1 MKILTQFFKHRFIFL
16 GTGICCFLLTLAPL
30 SKAQELASTSSL
42 LKSQSEI
49 DYPKQDQ
56 KEQLSLL
63 EVLNRLEKAHHVSI
77 VSESRFL
84 QDKYVPREELKT
96 GNNTSKVS
104 LEEQLLHI
112 LKPLGLDYVRYGNSF
127 VIQKMKPSIK
137 ETKRVERKS
146 LSLWNDA
153 AEFQNSNQT
162 NLPLPVLANDNPSLE
177 KTISGRVTDEN
188 NQGLPGVNI
197 LAKGT
202 TQGTVSDVDGNYR
215 LTVNDDVTTLV
226 FSSIGYVSQEV
237 EINGRSTI
245 NLTLTADIQALEE
258 VLVIGYG
265 TQQKSDMTGSV
276 GSVDREELQQRTP
289 VNLQQGIAGRVS
301 GVNVVQNSGRPGGR
315 PTIRIRGN
323 SSITGSNDPLFVVD
337 GVILPIT
344 TLSNGTSPID
354 FLDPGNIESIE
365 VLKDAS
371 ATAIYGARAANGVI
385 LVTTKGRKQVGGRLT
400 YSGAIS
406 VGRLPAKLDLLNSE
420 EFLLVEDIA
429 FQNAGKY
436 GLAGSVVD
444 PATKRTDPR
453 LFDAAG
459 NPLYDTDWQEEGFRT
474 AISNNHNLSFAGGDN
489 TNSYAVSLGY
499 RNEEGILRKSSL
511 ERYSGRLMVDSQI
524 KDWLTLGAS
533 INYNAQ
539 NESQPRAVGAGG
551 ITPTR
556 SILQAPPIIPVRYP
570 DGTFGR
576 TLDYPGMEGG
586 AQPVRLVNET
596 KRLLNS
602 VNTVGNAYADIRL
615 ADGLTFKS
623 TVGVNLIDQEVKYY
637 AGDELQFISENGT
650 ASISNEQHT
659 SWQFENYLTYETEIA
674 EKHALTGL
682 LGASWQ
688 RITNF
693 NSSASARDFLDDY
706 FEFNNLGVASNPRPP
721 SSGAS
726 AYSLNSYFARLNY
739 IYDSKYLF
747 TLTGRIDGSSRFSEE
762 NRYAFFPSGALGW
775 RISEEGFMEDV
786 SVISNLKLRTSY
798 GLTGNSEIPN
808 YRTVAGLGNYSY
820 IINGERVTG
829 IGLDRMANPDL
840 RWEKNTQFDFGIEV
854 GFLQDRISLEADIY
868 YKRADDMLL
877 AAPVPATSAYST
889 VIQNIGSMENR
900 GVEFALRTANIV
912 NANFSWIT
920 DFNFSMNRNQ
930 VLNLTGGQDI
940 IQGGNPVT
948 GNRII
953 REGEAIN
960 SFYGLVQLGTWNTN
974 EADQA
979 ETYNRLPG
987 DIKYQDINIDGAIND
1002 QDRVIIGNGLPDGFG
1017 SFINTF
1023 TYKNLELVVD
1033 IQYMYGNDVS
1043 YGTKATSQD
1052 RTGITNVF
1060 SDVLNAW
1067 TPENQDTFVPEIRP
1081 TAAYRDRLTS
1091 TGRIYDG
1098 SFIRGRNILLAYNI
1112 PSNTVNRWGINNIR
1126 VQASVQN
1133 FFLITNYPGYDP
1145 EVSALTQNFAQGV
1158 DLYSYPK
1165 PRVFMLGVNIGP

>member
-1 MKILTQFFKHRFIFL
+1 MKITTQVFKSSSLFL
-16 GTGICCFLLTLAPL
+16 GIGICCFLLVITHL
-30 SKAQELASTSSL
+30 SKAQELASASSAVRSNL
-42 LKSQSEI
+42 VI
-49 DYPKQDQ
+49 DYPKQDR
-56 KEQLSLL
+56 KDKLSLL
-63 EVLNRLEKAHHVSI
+63 EVLNTLEKTYQVSI
-77 VSESRFL
+77 VGESQFL
-84 QDKYVPREELKT
+84 KDKYVPKENIKAEKNAT
-96 GNNTSKVS
+96 QTS

-112 LKPLGLDYVRYGNSF
+112 LEPLGLDYVRYGDSF
-127 VIQKMKPSIK
+127 VIQTVKPAS
-137 ETKRVERKS
+137 EEPKRIERKS
-146 LSLWNDA
+146 PSLWNDA
-153 AEFQNSNQT
+153 SESHDSHQGY
-162 NLPLPVLANDNPSLE
+162 LPLPISATDAAAVE
-177 KTISGRVTDEN
+177 KNISGQVTDEKN
-188 NQGLPGVNI
+188 EGLPGVNI

-202 TQGTVSDVDGNYR
+202 TQGTVTDIDGNYR
-215 LTVNDDVTTLV
+215 LTVNDDATTLV

-237 EINGRSTI
+237 EINDRTII
-245 NLTLTADIQALEE
+245 NLELTPDVQSLEE

-276 GSVDREELQQRTP
+276 GSVNREEFQQRAP
-289 VNLQQGIAGRVS
+289 VNLQQGLAGRVS
-301 GVNVVQNSGRPGGR
+301 GVNVSLNSGRPGGR

-323 SSITGSNDPLFVVD
+323 SSVTGSNDPLYVVD
-337 GVILPIT
+337 GVILPVA

-354 FLDPGNIESIE
+354 FLDPGNIESVE

-385 LVTTKGRKQVGGRLT
+385 LVTTKGRKQEGGRLT
-400 YSGAIS
+400 YDGSVS
-406 VGRLPAKLDLLNSE
+406 VGRLPVKLDLLNAE
-420 EFLLVEDIA
+420 EFLRVEDIA

-436 GLAGSVVD
+436 GLAGSAID

-453 LFDAAG
+453 LFDASG

-474 AISNNHNLSFAGGDN
+474 AISNNHNLSFAGGDKS
-489 TNSYAVSLGY
+489 NSYAVSLGY

-533 INYNAQ
+533 INYSAQ
-539 NESQPRAVGAGG
+539 NESQPRQVGSGG
-551 ITPTR
+551 ISPTR
-556 SILQAPPIIPVRYP
+556 SILQALPITPVRYP

-576 TLDYPGMEGG
+576 TLDYPGVEGG

-602 VNTVGNAYADIRL
+602 VNTVGTAYADIKL
-615 ADGLTFKS
+615 AKGLTFKS
-623 TVGVNLIDQEVKYY
+623 TIGVNLIDQEVSFY
-637 AGDELQFISENGT
+637 AGDELQFISENGR
-650 ASISNEQHT
+650 ASIANERLT
-659 SWQFENYLTYETEIA
+659 SWQFENYLTYDTQIA
-674 EKHALTGL
+674 EKHTLSGL

-688 RITNF
+688 RVTNF
-693 NSSASARDFLDDY
+693 NTSAAAQDFLDDY
-706 FEFNNLGVASNPRPP
+706 FEFNNLGIASNPRP
-721 SSGAS
+721 STSGAE

-739 IYDSKYLF
+739 IIDSKYLF
-747 TLTGRIDGSSRFSEE
+747 TLTGRIDGSSRFSQD
-762 NRYAFFPSGALGW
+762 NRYAFFPSGAVGW
-775 RISEEGFMEDV
+775 RVSEENFMQNV
-786 SVISNLKLRTSY
+786 PVISNLKLRTSY

-820 IINGERVTG
+820 IVNGERVTG
-829 IGLDRMANPDL
+829 IGLSRMANPNL
-840 RWEKNTQFDFGIEV
+840 RWEKNTQFDIGLEI
-854 GFLQDRISLEADIY
+854 GFIQDRVSLEADYY

-900 GVEFALRTANIV
+900 GFEFAVRTANIV
-912 NANFSWIT
+912 NANFSWST
-920 DFNFSMNRNQ
+920 DFNISLNRNK

-960 SFYGLVQLGTWNTN
+960 SFYGYIQLGTWNTD

-987 DIKYQDINIDGAIND
+987 DIKYDDLNSDGAIND
-1002 QDRVIIGNGLPDGFG
+1002 QDRVIIGNGLPDGYG
-1017 SFINTF
+1017 SLINTLS
-1023 TYKNLELVVD
+1023 YKNFELVVD
-1033 IQYMYGNDVS
+1033 VQFMYGNDVS
-1043 YGTKATSQD
+1043 YGTKSTSQD

-1081 TAAYRDRLTS
+1081 TAGYRDRLTS

-1098 SFIRGRNILLAYNI
+1098 SFIRGRNILLAYNV
-1112 PSNTVNRWGINNIR
+1112 PYNTVSRWGISNIR
-1126 VQASVQN
+1126 VHASIQN
-1133 FFLITNYPGYDP
+1133 FFLLTDYPGYDP
-1145 EVSALTQNFAQGV
+1145 EVSAVAENFAQGV

-1165 PRVFMLGVNIGP
+1165 PRVYQLGISIGL